1 MATVKTLE
9 LEKIIEVNR
18 KLQKEKL
25 KNQWTKDIEDSNKI
39 ISQLKDGTE
48 YIEKNEEEVNRII
61 ERLNKEIDYYSELG
75 IQLEEDDKNYKFS
88 EIRRNL
94 EKNYRILSLEFYK
107 YNFNKIK
114 IQNITSKEKLDELIQ
129 KQSVVE
135 SKMQNVDSR
144 VEGLGATFLNM
155 VLTISIITTMVTI
168 LLNTTAYYSIVIV
181 LSCAWLLLSSILF
194 IGIYFK
200 KTKSIA
206 EIGWFVI
213 IIYSVITLLT
223 FSTLIYGVCSK
234 IDIEKKKDKCDEQ
247 LVENNYVIENNNE
260 EYTDNKNTELSLQD
274 VEKDK

>member
-1 MATVKTLE
+1 MATVKALE

-39 ISQLKDGTE
+39 ISQLKDRTD

-181 LSCAWLLLSSILF
+181 LACSWLLLSSILF

-223 FSTLIYGVCSK
+223 CGTLIYGVCSG

-247 LVENNYVIENNNE
+247 LVENNYVIENNKE
-260 EYTDNKNTELSLQD
+260 EYTDNKNTELSSRD

>member
-1 MATVKTLE
+1 MATVKALE

-39 ISQLKDGTE
+39 ISQLKDRTD

-181 LSCAWLLLSSILF
+181 LACSWLLLSSILF

-223 FSTLIYGVCSK
+223 FGTLIYGVCSG

-247 LVENNYVIENNNE
+247 LVENNYVIENNKE
-260 EYTDNKNTELSLQD
+260 EYTDNKNTELSSRD

>member
-39 ISQLKDGTE
+39 ISQLKDRTD

-181 LSCAWLLLSSILF
+181 LACSWLLLSSILF

-223 FSTLIYGVCSK
+223 FSTLIYGVCSG

-247 LVENNYVIENNNE
+247 LVENNNVIENNKE
-260 EYTDNKNTELSLQD
+260 EYTDNKNTELSSQD